1 MFDIIKDTSF
11 AARGIPF
18 GVAEVRSPA
27 RESWDEAAFR
37 ALVERELADCRTRF
51 ADYDRKAVFSENPYF
66 RFFRKFKKTYTV
78 MLQFESVIVKGQP
91 FPFDNPVTE
100 VPFLFELTTCML
112 SGTHDVDYI
121 EGGVELF
128 LGTEKAPFEG
138 MRGRE
143 LHTYPGDFCG
153 RDGAGIIFSEIAGT
167 DGRTCARE
175 DSRHVIYPVFGT
187 PGMAR
192 ETVEGALAALRR
204 YVMILAPAA
213 QTEAGVF

>member
-1 MFDIIKDTSF
+1 M
-11 AARGIPF
+11 
-18 GVAEVRSPA
+18 
-27 RESWDEAAFR
+27 
-37 ALVERELADCRTRF
+37 
-51 ADYDRKAVFSENPYF
+51 
-66 RFFRKFKKTYTV
+66 
-78 MLQFESVIVKGQP
+78 
-91 FPFDNPVTE
+91 
-100 VPFLFELTTCML
+100 
-112 SGTHDVDYI
+112 DYI

-128 LGTEKAPFEG
+128 LGTEKATFEG

-153 RDGAGIIFSEIAGT
+153 RDGAGIIFSEIAGA

>member
-1 MFDIIKDTSF
+1 MLEIRKDASLEDCS
-11 AARGIPF
+11 IPF
-18 GVAEVRSPA
+18 GVLEVRYPPRAEWRVDEWRALAA
-27 RESWDEAAFR
+27 REIEETR
-37 ALVERELADCRTRF
+37 ARF
-51 ADYDRKAVFSENPYF
+51 ACYERRAVFGEDPYF

-91 FPFDNPVTE
+91 FPFENPVTE

-112 SGTHDVDYI
+112 SGTHDVERI

-128 LGTEKAPFEG
+128 LGTEKAPFVG

-192 ETVEGALAALRR
+192 ETVEGALAALWR
-204 YVMILAPAA
+204 YVQTLAPTA